1 MIKPAILLLLLGACT
16 DFTDITRSVCGNG
29 LLEPGEDC
37 DSEVASCVRCAVTC
51 DAKDDCP
58 SATYAC
64 GNDGFCHAPGGELAE
79 PSAPVQFQ
87 AEDFRITDL
96 DRDGAGDV
104 IGVSKTSVIIRN
116 GDAAGALTATSSF
129 VTPAQSGAAA
139 FGDLDG
145 DGTIDVTLVTPDG
158 IVELTSRFG
167 SLSPV
172 AIESPLFADSGEPL
186 DFVRLFQPSTLELG
200 GLISI
205 DGALQ
210 LVVVAFIGDPPVLS
224 FGKPCEGRL
233 GTLAK
238 TDIDLPSFDI
248 YRVTPEGA
256 FANELVVSFLTTSG
270 AVCVTSIHGNLL
282 AGYTFDDITPVGAAP
297 RGTKPILADLD
308 TDNDPCPGLVNSDG
322 GAQGLRQWDGGAS
335 NGHCVLATAGADGA
349 PLPPMP
355 EAPANAIAIGRI
367 ELLPRIDGVGRDAL
381 VMTSGVYGNIP
392 APIPFVPAPVMT
404 EIYSSTGR
412 TLGFVAT
419 GDLDNDGDLDA
430 VLATSDQD
438 DLDVL
443 FRFPSGLQLFRI
455 DTAST
460 ITSLTLADVD
470 GNGVRDIAYT
480 EKVGDHHAMLVAYG
494 TADRPL
500 APIQV
505 ATFSGVGAVSV
516 LQFPDSVD
524 TLGIAEDLAVIQP
537 GAGADG
543 NSLLS
548 LLHGSP
554 QRTMLSFFDPR
565 SEARRDDT
573 FMYGVVV
580 GDFVDEPPALHRD
593 LIAFGLG
600 ANLARAWRVA
610 GTPVGLDNTP
620 SEGADA
626 ILPGF
631 RSELFAWPGADR
643 DLVLAVDRDAPHAT
657 VIDPASFQITEAPLL
672 VADLP
677 AGVVIRSL
685 HAADLD
691 GDGARELI
699 ASFRSD
705 DDGEVRVCAMSA
717 AGIPERCDDL
727 TAIIVAADPL
737 VTTCIDAAP
746 GVISATGG
754 IDLVVLCRTGT
765 QTSLYRVRKSGD
777 YTVDELRAHATGMRS
792 IRVGDVTGD
801 GLDDVVATVGTTGTQ
816 SVLTFAQCSSR
827 QLGGCR
833 TAQERGQ

>member
-1 MIKPAILLLLLGACT
+1 MTKLAILLLLGACT
-16 DFTDITRSVCGNG
+16 DFTDLTRGVCGNG

-58 SATYAC
+58 SAAYAC
-64 GNDGFCHAPGGELAE
+64 GNDGFCHAPGGALAE
-79 PSAPVQFQ
+79 SSAPLQFQ
-87 AEDFRITDL
+87 ADDFRITDL

-104 IGVSKTSVIIRN
+104 LGVSKTSVIIRN

-129 VTPAQSGAAA
+129 VIPAQSGPPA

-145 DGTIDVTLVTPDG
+145 DGTTDVTLTTPDG

-172 AIESPLFADSGEPL
+172 AIESPLFAEDGTPL

-200 GLISI
+200 GMISI
-205 DGALQ
+205 DNSIQ
-210 LVVVAFIGDPPVLS
+210 LLIIGFVGEPPVLS
-224 FGKPCEGRL
+224 FGQPCVGRL
-233 GTLAK
+233 GTLVESQ
-238 TDIDLPSFDI
+238 IDLETLDI
-248 YRVTPEGA
+248 YRVTAEGA

-270 AVCVTSIHGNLL
+270 ALCVTSVHGNLL
-282 AGYTFDDITPVGAAP
+282 GGYAFDDITPAAA
-297 RGTKPILADLD
+297 GTRALKPILADLD
-308 TDNDPCPGLVNSDG
+308 TDNDPCPGLVNSDA
-322 GAQGLRQWDGGAS
+322 GANALRQWDGGTA
-335 NGHCVLATAGADGA
+335 NGHCVLAAAGASGT

-355 EAPANAIAIGRI
+355 EAPAAAIAIGRI
-367 ELLPRIDGVGRDAL
+367 EMVPRIDGLGRDAL
-381 VMTSGVYGNIP
+381 VMTSGVYGHIP
-392 APIPFVPAPVMT
+392 APIPFVPAPVLT
-404 EIYSSTGR
+404 QLYSSTGR

-419 GDLDNDGDLDA
+419 SDLDNDGDLDA

-443 FRFPSGLQLFRI
+443 FRFPTGLQLFRI
-455 DTAST
+455 DTASS
-460 ITSLTLADVD
+460 ISSLTLADVD

-480 EKVGDHHAMLVAYG
+480 EKVGDHHNMMIAYG
-494 TADRPL
+494 TSDRPL
-500 APIQV
+500 APVQV
-505 ATFSGVGAVSV
+505 ASFSGVGAVSV

-537 GAGADG
+537 GAGTDG

-565 SEARRDDT
+565 SDARRNDT
-573 FMYGVVV
+573 FLYGVVV
-580 GDFVDEPPALHRD
+580 GDFVDDPPALHRD
-593 LIAFGLG
+593 LIAFGIG
-600 ANLARAWRVA
+600 NTVARAWRVA

-626 ILPGF
+626 ILP
-631 RSELFAWPGADR
+631 SLQTELFAWPGADR
-643 DLVLAVDRDAPHAT
+643 DRVLAVDREAPVAT
-657 VIDPASFQITEAPLL
+657 VIDPASFEITDAPLL

-677 AGVVIRSL
+677 TGAVIRSL
-685 HAADLD
+685 HATDLD
-691 GDGARELI
+691 GDGQRELI
-699 ASFRSD
+699 AAFQGTD
-705 DDGEVRVCAMSA
+705 AGEVRVCAMSA

-727 TAIIVAADPL
+727 TAIVAATDPL
-737 VTTCIDAAP
+737 VTACIDAAP
-746 GVISATGG
+746 GVISTDGG
-754 IDLVVLCRTGT
+754 IDLVVLCRTAT
-765 QTSLYRVRKSGD
+765 QTELYRVRKAGD
-777 YTVDELRAHATGMRS
+777 YTVTELGARAADLRS

-801 GLDDVVATVGTTGTQ
+801 GLDDVVATAGITGAQ
-816 SVLTFAQCSSR
+816 SILTFAQCSSR

-833 TAQERGQ
+833 TAQERDQ